1 MDRAKLLKMLATLS
15 AIVVIAGSLTRL
27 IRGDSMS
34 LSEYAQRN
42 PPVSQ
47 SGENNSSGSDT
58 LPETDASGMSGEN
71 PSASSAGSG
80 SPGTLG
86 NPANGDPSG
95 SPAGSGSPGTLGN
108 PADGDLSGSPAGRG
122 SSDGENLMTENLQN
136 ETSLLTGASLNG
148 TSQLEQRVT
157 LTDDFYYEPLSDH
170 LRRYITGVSYPA
182 VNTEEE
188 AALLAVSYD
197 DLRYVHV
204 LHYDFDGNP
213 AEGELICNEYIAQD
227 LVEIFY
233 ELYYNE
239 YQIERMV
246 LIDEYDGDDTAS
258 MEDNNTSCFN
268 YRVVEG
274 SESLSKHAY
283 GLAIDINPFYNPY
296 VTYEKDGTEK
306 VSPVA
311 ALGYADRSVNFP
323 YKIDEEDLCC
333 RLFKEHGFIWGGN
346 WNSLKDYQHFQKT
359 PK

>member
-1 MDRAKLLKMLATLS
+1 MDRSKLLKMLATLS

-71 PSASSAGSG
+71 PSASSAG
-80 SPGTLG
+80 
-86 NPANGDPSG
+86 N
-95 SPAGSGSPGTLGN
+95 GSPGTLGN
-108 PADGDLSGSPAGRG
+108 PADGDLSGRPAGSG
-122 SSDGENLMTENLQN
+122 SPDGENLMTENLQN

-188 AALLAVSYD
+188 AALPAVSYD

-204 LHYDFDGNP
+204 LHYDFDGNS

-296 VTYEKDGTEK
+296 VTYERDGTEK
-306 VSPVA
+306 VSPAA

>member
-1 MDRAKLLKMLATLS
+1 MDRSKLIKMLITLT
-15 AIVVIAGSLTRL
+15 AIAVIAGSVTRL
-27 IRGDSMS
+27 SRSNSMS
-34 LSEYAQRN
+34 LEEYARLN
-42 PPVSQ
+42 P
-47 SGENNSSGSDT
+47 
-58 LPETDASGMSGEN
+58 
-71 PSASSAGSG
+71 
-80 SPGTLG
+80 
-86 NPANGDPSG
+86 PSG
-95 SPAGSGSPGTLGN
+95 SPEPSGELSAGNASADSGAAS
-108 PADGDLSGSPAGRG
+108 DSGLASSASGGSQYTSGEHIDNTQTG
-122 SSDGENLMTENLQN
+122 SSNTPDSMTENLQN
-136 ETSLLTGASLNG
+136 ESSQLTGASLNG
-148 TSQLEQRVT
+148 TSQLAQRIS
-157 LTDDFYYEPLSDH
+157 LTDDFYYEPLSDN

-182 VNTEEE
+182 VNTEESAE
-188 AALLAVSYD
+188 ALVVDYD

-274 SESLSKHAY
+274 SDSLSKHAY

-296 VTYEKDGTEK
+296 VTYEEDGTEK

-311 ALGYADRSVNFP
+311 ALGYADRSISFP

-359 PK
+359 LQ

>member
-1 MDRAKLLKMLATLS
+1 MDRSKLLKMLITLS
-15 AIVVIAGSLTRL
+15 LIVVAAGGISHLV
-27 IRGDSMS
+27 RGNSMS
-34 LSEYAQRN
+34 LTEYAELH
-42 PPVSQ
+42 SSDSS
-47 SGENNSSGSDT
+47 SGERST
-58 LPETDASGMSGEN
+58 ASGNTASAPAGNAAHSSQE
-71 PSASSAGSG
+71 PSTTASPQASPTADSAGSSQASASS
-80 SPGTLG
+80 
-86 NPANGDPSG
+86 DPQ
-95 SPAGSGSPGTLGN
+95 
-108 PADGDLSGSPAGRG
+108 DH
-122 SSDGENLMTENLQN
+122 
-136 ETSLLTGASLNG
+136 ETSQLTGAALNG
-148 TSQLEQRVT
+148 TSQLEQRVS
-157 LTDDFYYEPLSDH
+157 LTEDFYYEPLSDN

-182 VNTEEE
+182 TNSEEE
-188 AALLAVSYD
+188 MAALAVSYD

-213 AEGELICNEYIAQD
+213 TEGELICNEYIAQD
-227 LVEIFY
+227 LVEIFH

-274 SESLSKHAY
+274 SSSLSKHAY
-283 GLAIDINPFYNPY
+283 GLAIDINPLYNPY

-311 ALGYADRSVNFP
+311 ALGYADRSVSFP

>member
-1 MDRAKLLKMLATLS
+1 MNTKLLKMLIVLS
-15 AIVVIAGSLTRL
+15 MIVVVAGGLMRL
-27 IRGDSMS
+27 VRGNSMS
-34 LSEYAQRN
+34 LTEYERLNGNGSGQEDSAT
-42 PPVSQ
+42 PSGVSGGAGSTAP
-47 SGENNSSGSDT
+47 SGDSGGTGST
-58 LPETDASGMSGEN
+58 APSGASGGTGSTA
-71 PSASSAGSG
+71 PSSEL
-80 SPGTLG
+80 PQ
-86 NPANGDPSG
+86 GD
-95 SPAGSGSPGTLGN
+95 A
-108 PADGDLSGSPAGRG
+108 A
-122 SSDGENLMTENLQN
+122 
-136 ETSLLTGASLNG
+136 LLTGAALNG
-148 TSQLEQRVT
+148 NTQAGQRVS
-157 LTDDFYYEPLSDH
+157 LTEDFYYEPLSDN

-182 VNTEEE
+182 VSTEEE
-188 AALLAVSYD
+188 AAALVVGYD

-204 LHYDFDGNP
+204 LHYDFEGNP
-213 AEGELICNEYIAQD
+213 MEGELICNEYIAQD

-239 YQIERMV
+239 YQLERMV

-283 GLAIDINPFYNPY
+283 GLAIDVNPFYNPY
-296 VTYEKDGTEK
+296 VTYDKDGTER
-306 VSPVA
+306 VSPAA
-311 ALGYADRSVNFP
+311 ALEYADRSAGFP

>member
-1 MDRAKLLKMLATLS
+1 MDRSKLLKMLATLS

-71 PSASSAGSG
+71 PSASSAG
-80 SPGTLG
+80 
-86 NPANGDPSG
+86 N
-95 SPAGSGSPGTLGN
+95 GSPGTLGN
-108 PADGDLSGSPAGRG
+108 PADGDLSGRPAGSG
-122 SSDGENLMTENLQN
+122 SPDGENLMTENLQN

-188 AALLAVSYD
+188 AALPAVSYD

-274 SESLSKHAY
+274 TTHLSRHAY
-283 GLAIDINPFYNPY
+283 GLAVDINPLYNPY
-296 VTYEKDGTEK
+296 ITYGKDGAEQ
-306 VSPVA
+306 VSPA
-311 ALGYADRSVNFP
+311 SALPYADRSNRFA
-323 YKIDEEDLCC
+323 YKIDKEDLCYK
-333 RLFKEHGFIWGGN
+333 LFTDHGFTWGGN
-346 WNSLKDYQHFQKT
+346 WNSSKDYQHFQKSL
-359 PK
+359 P

>member
-1 MDRAKLLKMLATLS
+1 MDRSKLLKMLITLS
-15 AIVVIAGSLTRL
+15 LIVVAAGGISHLV
-27 IRGDSMS
+27 RGNSMS
-34 LSEYAQRN
+34 LTEYAELH
-42 PPVSQ
+42 S
-47 SGENNSSGSDT
+47 SDNSSGERST
-58 LPETDASGMSGEN
+58 ASGNTVSAPAGNAAHSSQEPPTTAN
-71 PSASSAGSG
+71 PQASPTAESAGS
-80 SPGTLG
+80 SQ
-86 NPANGDPSG
+86 ASADSDPQ
-95 SPAGSGSPGTLGN
+95 
-108 PADGDLSGSPAGRG
+108 D
-122 SSDGENLMTENLQN
+122 N
-136 ETSLLTGASLNG
+136 ETSQLTGAALNG
-148 TSQLEQRVT
+148 TSQLEQRVS
-157 LTDDFYYEPLSDH
+157 LTEDFYYEPLSDN
-170 LRRYITGVSYPA
+170 LRRYITGISYPA
-182 VNTEEE
+182 TNSEEE
-188 AALLAVSYD
+188 MAALVVSYD
-197 DLRYVHV
+197 DLRYVHI

-227 LVEIFY
+227 LVEIFH

-274 SESLSKHAY
+274 SSSLSKHAY
-283 GLAIDINPFYNPY
+283 GLAIGINPLYNPY

-311 ALGYADRSVNFP
+311 ALGYADRSVSFP

>member
-1 MDRAKLLKMLATLS
+1 MDRSKWIKMLVMLS
-15 AIVVIAGSLTRL
+15 MIVVIAGGLSRL
-27 IRGDSMS
+27 VRGNSMS
-34 LSEYAQRN
+34 LAEYAQLN
-42 PPVSQ
+42 PPSPGAGSAESASPGPGTS
-47 SGENNSSGSDT
+47 SGSALSGSGNTSGSSAADQGNTAGNNSSDSHNHTTAAGTPGGTDLMTAEGSH
-58 LPETDASGMSGEN
+58 
-71 PSASSAGSG
+71 GSQ
-80 SPGTLG
+80 
-86 NPANGDPSG
+86 D
-95 SPAGSGSPGTLGN
+95 PAG
-108 PADGDLSGSPAGRG
+108 
-122 SSDGENLMTENLQN
+122 ENLQN
-136 ETSLLTGASLNG
+136 ASQLTGAVLNG
-148 TSQLEQRVT
+148 TSQLEQRVS
-157 LTDDFYYEPLSDH
+157 LTEDFYYEPLSDN
-170 LRRYITGVSYPA
+170 LCRYITGISYPA
-182 VNTEEE
+182 TDSAEE
-188 AALLAVSYD
+188 AASLAVSYD

-213 AEGELICNEYIAQD
+213 TEGELICNKYIAQD

-311 ALGYADRSVNFP
+311 ALGYADRSVSFP

>member
-1 MDRAKLLKMLATLS
+1 MVERTIAMDKSKLIKMLVTL
-15 AIVVIAGSLTRL
+15 IVIVIIVGSVSRL
-27 IRGDSMS
+27 VRGSSMS
-34 LSEYAQRN
+34 LTEYAQ
-42 PPVSQ
+42 
-47 SGENNSSGSDT
+47 
-58 LPETDASGMSGEN
+58 LN
-71 PSASSAGSG
+71 PSSSSPDSAESAPSHSG
-80 SPGTLG
+80 SPESREASG
-86 NPANGDPSG
+86 NASSESRESAGAASSEGQNPFAGG
-95 SPAGSGSPGTLGN
+95 SPSADQE
-108 PADGDLSGSPAGRG
+108 PAAGDLPNGAAPGASP
-122 SSDGENLMTENLQN
+122 
-136 ETSLLTGASLNG
+136 LTGLSLNG
-148 TSQLEQRVT
+148 DSQAGQRVS
-157 LTDDFYYEPLSDH
+157 LAEGFYFEPLSDH

-182 VNTEEE
+182 VSTDEE
-188 AALLAVSYD
+188 AAGLAVSYD

-239 YQIERMV
+239 YQIERML

-283 GLAIDINPFYNPY
+283 GLAIDINPLYNPY
-296 VTYEKDGTEK
+296 VTYEKNGDEK
-306 VSPVA
+306 VSPAA